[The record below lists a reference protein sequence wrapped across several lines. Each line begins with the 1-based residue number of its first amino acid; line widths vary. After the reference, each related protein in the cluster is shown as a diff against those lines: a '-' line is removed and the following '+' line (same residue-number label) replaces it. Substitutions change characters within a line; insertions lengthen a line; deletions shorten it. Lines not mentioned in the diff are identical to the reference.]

1 MAEAKKKEVAEKAK
15 TDLAAVSLFEADA
28 ESMGE
33 TLDQDDVKIPFIKI
47 DKDNGTIC
55 QEVTGQQWAPDEG
68 VTVIPCA
75 YQRVFIEWA
84 PRGTG
89 PGAPVNIYQK
99 DEKRPETERDP
110 STNKDMIVGGGGNYI
125 EETHQ
130 HFVLIKQEDGT
141 LEAALI
147 PMKSTQLKKSR
158 AWNTV
163 VSSRTMQGANG
174 IFKPPRFAYTY
185 KLTTQHENNSKG
197 SWWGWSVELGDSLA
211 ETNQIE
217 AYQHAREFAKSIRAG
232 DVVVKHEQEGD
243 DDSSS
248 DDVPW

>member
-1 MAEAKKKEVAEKAK
+1 MAEANKKEVAAKAK

-28 ESMGE
+28 ASMSE
-33 TLDQDDVKIPFIKI
+33 TLDQEDLKIPFIKI
-47 DKDNGTIC
+47 DKDNGTIL
-55 QEVTGQQWAPDEG
+55 QEVTGQTWAPEEG
-68 VTVIPCA
+68 ITVIPCA
-75 YQRVFIEWA
+75 YQRVYIEWA

-89 PGAPVNIYQK
+89 TGAPVNIYQK
-99 DEKRPETERDP
+99 NEKRPDTERDP

-130 HFVLIKQEDGT
+130 HFVLIKQEDGN

-174 IFKPPRFAYTY
+174 IFKPPRCAYTY
-185 KLTTQHENNSKG
+185 KLTTQRENNSKG
-197 SWWGWSVELGDSLA
+197 SWWGWSVELGESLA
-211 ETNQIE
+211 ETNQVE
-217 AYQHAREFAKSIRAG
+217 AYQHAREFAKSILAG

>member
-1 MAEAKKKEVAEKAK
+1 MATAKKKEVAEKAE
-15 TDLAAVSLFEADA
+15 TALAAVSMFETDA
-28 ESMGE
+28 ENMSE
-33 TLDQDDVKIPFIKI
+33 NLDQDDIKIPFIKI
-47 DKDNGTIC
+47 DKDKGTIC
-55 QEVTGQQWAPDEG
+55 QEVTGQTWPTDEG

-84 PRGTG
+84 PRGIG

-99 DEKRPETERDP
+99 DDKRPETERDP
-110 STNKDMIVGGGGNYI
+110 ATNKDMIVGGGGNYI

-130 HFVLIKQEDGT
+130 HFVLIKQEDGS

-163 VSSRTMQGANG
+163 VSSRTMKGANG
-174 IFKPPRFAYTY
+174 IFKPPRFAFTY
-185 KLTTQHENNSKG
+185 KMTTQHENNAKG
-197 SWWGWSVELGDSLA
+197 EWWGWSIELGESLA
-211 ETNQIE
+211 ETNQID
-217 AYQHAREFAKSIRAG
+217 AYTQAREFAKSIRAG